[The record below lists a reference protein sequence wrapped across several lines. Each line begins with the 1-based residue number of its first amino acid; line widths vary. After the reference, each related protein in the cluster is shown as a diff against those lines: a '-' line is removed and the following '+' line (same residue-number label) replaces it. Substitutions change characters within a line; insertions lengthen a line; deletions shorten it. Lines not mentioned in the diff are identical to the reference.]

1 MSQPSEKCTFLRR
14 QVEVFQCP
22 ETSPSALARFLPTPT
37 TPFVHEASKF
47 RVQSTFRVTACC
59 EGTPTDT
66 SDGDTAGAFGPT
78 RLERARGE
86 LPCVQLENSLLL
98 FGCGRVEDILAPS
111 APSTAISMSM
121 LMLMSMSMSMSV
133 ERVVHSWTCLGI
145 HLTRLRGRAAPLPL
159 ATALATGS
167 AFWCA
172 ESAPERTHGQ
182 SPARPQGNR
191 RAVPLM
197 GWEHSHLLPQ
207 VDDLPLPA
215 WSLEFGVWSGHPT
228 QSILPRSVLPAEPPV
243 LVCILPPP
251 SSLPPLPWKKIAFH
265 PSPDHATSD
274 GIGASPRPWLEKT
287 PSRPHGS
294 HCLLNTL
301 ILGSLF

>member
-1 MSQPSEKCTFLRR
+1 MTNEKKKETEEKNRAVPWNIHRLLGRINGTRKMQSSATMSQPSEKCTFLRR

-66 SDGDTAGAFGPT
+66 SDGDTAGAFEPT

-111 APSTAISMSM
+111 APSTAISMLM
-121 LMLMSMSMSMSV
+121 LMLMSMSMSV

-145 HLTRLRGRAAPLPL
+145 HLTRLRGREAPLPL

-215 WSLEFGVWSGHPT
+215 WSLEFGVDT
-228 QSILPRSVLPAEPPV
+228 PPSPSSPGPSCQLNPQFSCV
-243 LVCILPPP
+243 SCLLPPP
-251 SSLPPLPWKKIAFH
+251 YP
-265 PSPDHATSD
+265 PSP
-274 GIGASPRPWLEKT
+274 GKR
-287 PSRPHGS
+287 
-294 HCLLNTL
+294 
-301 ILGSLF
+301 